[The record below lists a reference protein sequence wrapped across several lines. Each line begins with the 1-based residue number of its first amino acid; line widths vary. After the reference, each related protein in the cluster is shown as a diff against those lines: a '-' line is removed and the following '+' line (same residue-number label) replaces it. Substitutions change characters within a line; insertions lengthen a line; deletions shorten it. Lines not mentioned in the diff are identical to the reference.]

1 VRANLSL
8 DGGVVAAI
16 DAEAA
21 PRGITRSAMVEVM
34 ARQQLPEMAF

>member
-21 PRGITRSAMVEVM
+21 RRGITRSAMVEVM